1 MILNSIDK
9 NDFNEN
15 LLFTTPIYSAFDLDN
30 VDLVKRVAED
40 PEYQQQSDTRMS
52 HTFFHD
58 ERIFDFAKYI
68 LQSSWNILKRQG
80 YLMEN
85 YQTVYESMW
94 LQTHEKNSSLAHH
107 IHGNGNQI
115 VGFYFLEV
123 PENSIQLVLHDPRPG
138 KIQMDLDEEDIT
150 QVTHGS
156 KFVVLNPKVGQLIL
170 TPAWLAHSTTANQSD
185 DLVKFVHINIQ
196 AQRVANNQS
205 CQRPQA
211 EVI

>member
-1 MILNSIDK
+1 MNSIDK
-9 NDFNEN
+9 NDFDEN

-40 PEYQQQSDTRMS
+40 PEYHNQSNKQMS
-52 HTFFHD
+52 NTFFHD

-68 LQSSWNILKRQG
+68 LQTSWNILKRQG

-94 LQTHEKNSSLAHH
+94 LQTYEKHSYMEHH
-107 IHGNGNQI
+107 THGNGNQI

-123 PENSIQLVLHDPRPG
+123 PENSIQLLLHDPRAG
-138 KIQMDLDEEDIT
+138 KIQMDLDESDTT

-156 KFVVLNPKVGQLIL
+156 KFVVLNPKAGQLIL
-170 TPAWLAHSTTANQSD
+170 TPAWLAHSITANQSD
-185 DLVKFVHINIQ
+185 ELVKFVHINIQ
-196 AQRVANNQS
+196 AVRVANNRA
-205 CQRPQA
+205 CQRPPA

>member
-1 MILNSIDK
+1 MNSIDK
-9 NDFNEN
+9 NDFDEN

-40 PEYQQQSDTRMS
+40 PEYHNQSNKQMS
-52 HTFFHD
+52 NTFFHD

-68 LQSSWNILKRQG
+68 LQTSWNILKRQG

-94 LQTHEKNSSLAHH
+94 LQTYEKHSYMEHH
-107 IHGNGNQI
+107 THGNGNQI

-123 PENSIQLVLHDPRPG
+123 PENSIQLLLHDPRAG
-138 KIQMDLDEEDIT
+138 KIQMDLDESDTT

-156 KFVVLNPKVGQLIL
+156 KFVVLNPKAGQLIL
-170 TPAWLAHSTTANQSD
+170 TPAWLAHSITANQSD
-185 DLVKFVHINIQ
+185 ELVKFVHINIQ
-196 AQRVANNQS
+196 AVRVSNNRA
-205 CQRPQA
+205 CQRPPA

>member
-1 MILNSIDK
+1 LNSIDK
-9 NDFNEN
+9 NDFDEN
-15 LLFTTPIYSAFDLDN
+15 LLFSTPIYSAFDLDN
-30 VDLVKRVAED
+30 VDLVKTVAED
-40 PEYQQQSDTRMS
+40 SEYHNQSNKQMS
-52 HTFFHD
+52 GTFFHD

-68 LQSSWNILKRQG
+68 LQTSWNILKRQG

-94 LQTHEKNSSLAHH
+94 LQTYEKHSYMEHH
-107 IHGNGNQI
+107 THGNGNQI

-123 PENSIQLVLHDPRPG
+123 PENSIQLILHDPRSG
-138 KIQMDLDEEDIT
+138 KIQMDLDESDIT

-170 TPAWLAHSTTANQSD
+170 TPAWLAHSITANQSD
-185 DLVKFVHINIQ
+185 ELVKFVHINIQ
-196 AQRVANNQS
+196 AQRVANNKS
-205 CQRPQA
+205 CQLPKA

>member
-1 MILNSIDK
+1 MNSIDK
-9 NDFNEN
+9 NGFDEN
-15 LLFTTPIYSAFDLDN
+15 LLFSTPIYSAFDLDSLE
-30 VDLVKRVAED
+30 LVKLVAED
-40 PEYQQQSDTRMS
+40 PEYHQQADTQMS
-52 HTFFHD
+52 GTFFHD

-94 LQTHEKNSSLAHH
+94 LQTYKKHSYMEHH
-107 IHGNGNQI
+107 THGNGTQI

-123 PENSIQLVLHDPRPG
+123 PENSIQLLLHDPRAG
-138 KIQMDLDEEDIT
+138 KIQMDLDEADTT

-156 KFVVLNPKVGQLIL
+156 KFVVLNPKAGQLIL
-170 TPAWLAHSTTANQSD
+170 TPAWLAHSITANQSD
-185 DLVKFVHINIQ
+185 DLAKFVHINIQ
-196 AQRVANNQS
+196 AQRVANNRA
-205 CQRPQA
+205 CQRPPA

>member
-1 MILNSIDK
+1 LNSIDK
-9 NDFNEN
+9 NDFDEN
-15 LLFTTPIYSAFDLDN
+15 LLFSTPIYSAFDLDHL
-30 VDLVKRVAED
+30 DLVKKVAED
-40 PEYQQQSDTRMS
+40 PEYHNQSNKQMS
-52 HTFFHD
+52 NTFFHD

-68 LQSSWNILKRQG
+68 LQTSWNILKRQG

-94 LQTHEKNSSLAHH
+94 LQTYEKHSYMEHH
-107 IHGNGNQI
+107 THGNGNQI

-123 PENSIQLVLHDPRPG
+123 PENSIQLILHDPRSG
-138 KIQMDLDEEDIT
+138 KIQMDLDESDIT

-170 TPAWLAHSTTANQSD
+170 TPAWLAHSITANQSD
-185 DLVKFVHINIQ
+185 SLVKFVHINIQ
-196 AQRVANNQS
+196 AQRIANNKS
-205 CQRPQA
+205 CQTPQA

>member
-1 MILNSIDK
+1 MNSIDK
-9 NDFNEN
+9 NDFDEN
-15 LLFTTPIYSAFDLDN
+15 LLFSTPIYSAFDLDHL
-30 VDLVKRVAED
+30 DLVKKVAED
-40 PEYQQQSDTRMS
+40 PEYHNQSNKQMS
-52 HTFFHD
+52 NTFFHD

-68 LQSSWNILKRQG
+68 LQTSWNILKRQG

-94 LQTHEKNSSLAHH
+94 LQTYEKHSYMEHH
-107 IHGNGNQI
+107 THGNGNQI

-123 PENSIQLVLHDPRPG
+123 PENSIQLILHDPRSG
-138 KIQMDLDEEDIT
+138 KIQMDLDESDIT

-170 TPAWLAHSTTANQSD
+170 TPAWLAHSITANQSD
-185 DLVKFVHINIQ
+185 SLVKFVHINIQ
-196 AQRVANNQS
+196 AQRIANNKS
-205 CQRPQA
+205 CQTPQA

>member
-1 MILNSIDK
+1 LNRIDK
-9 NDFNEN
+9 NDFDEN

-40 PEYQQQSDTRMS
+40 PEYHNQSNKQMS
-52 HTFFHD
+52 NTFFHD

-68 LQSSWNILKRQG
+68 LQTSWNILKRQG

-94 LQTHEKNSSLAHH
+94 LQTYEKHLYMEHH
-107 IHGNGNQI
+107 THGNGNQI

-123 PENSIQLVLHDPRPG
+123 PENSIQLLLHDPRAG
-138 KIQMDLDEEDIT
+138 KIQMDLDESDTT

-156 KFVVLNPKVGQLIL
+156 KFVVLNPKAGQLIL
-170 TPAWLAHSTTANQSD
+170 TPAWLAHSITANQSD
-185 DLVKFVHINIQ
+185 ELVKFVHINIQ
-196 AQRVANNQS
+196 AQRIANNQS
-205 CQRPQA
+205 CQHPQA

>member
-1 MILNSIDK
+1 LNSIDK
-9 NDFNEN
+9 NDFDEN

-40 PEYQQQSDTRMS
+40 SEYHNQSNKQMS
-52 HTFFHD
+52 GTFFHD

-68 LQSSWNILKRQG
+68 LQTSWNILKRQG

-94 LQTHEKNSSLAHH
+94 LQTYEKHSYMEHH
-107 IHGNGNQI
+107 THGNGNQI

-123 PENSIQLVLHDPRPG
+123 PENSIQLLLHDPRAG

-156 KFVVLNPKVGQLIL
+156 KFVVLNPRVGQLIL
-170 TPAWLAHSTTANQSD
+170 TPAWLAHSITANQSD
-185 DLVKFVHINIQ
+185 NLVKFVHINIQ

-205 CQRPQA
+205 CQRTSA

>member
-1 MILNSIDK
+1 MNRIDK
-9 NDFNEN
+9 NDFDEN

-40 PEYQQQSDTRMS
+40 PEYHNQSNKQMS
-52 HTFFHD
+52 NTFFHD

-68 LQSSWNILKRQG
+68 LQTSWNILKRQG

-94 LQTHEKNSSLAHH
+94 LQTYEKHLYMEHH
-107 IHGNGNQI
+107 THGNGNQI

-123 PENSIQLVLHDPRPG
+123 PENSIQLLLHDPRAG
-138 KIQMDLDEEDIT
+138 KIQMDLDESDTT

-156 KFVVLNPKVGQLIL
+156 KFVVLNPKAGQLIL
-170 TPAWLAHSTTANQSD
+170 TPAWLAHSITANQSD
-185 DLVKFVHINIQ
+185 ELVKFVHINIQ
-196 AQRVANNQS
+196 AQRIANNQS
-205 CQRPQA
+205 CQHPQA

>member
-1 MILNSIDK
+1 LNSIDK
-9 NDFNEN
+9 NDFDEN

-40 PEYQQQSDTRMS
+40 PEYHNQSNKQMS
-52 HTFFHD
+52 NTFFHD

-68 LQSSWNILKRQG
+68 LQTSWNILKRQG

-94 LQTHEKNSSLAHH
+94 LQTYEKHSYMEHH
-107 IHGNGNQI
+107 THGNGNQI

-123 PENSIQLVLHDPRPG
+123 PENSIQLLLHDPRAG
-138 KIQMDLDEEDIT
+138 KIQMDLDESDTT

-156 KFVVLNPKVGQLIL
+156 KFVVLNPKAGQLIL
-170 TPAWLAHSTTANQSD
+170 TPAWLAHSITANQSD
-185 DLVKFVHINIQ
+185 ELVKFVHINIQ
-196 AQRVANNQS
+196 AVRVANNRA
-205 CQRPQA
+205 CQRPPA